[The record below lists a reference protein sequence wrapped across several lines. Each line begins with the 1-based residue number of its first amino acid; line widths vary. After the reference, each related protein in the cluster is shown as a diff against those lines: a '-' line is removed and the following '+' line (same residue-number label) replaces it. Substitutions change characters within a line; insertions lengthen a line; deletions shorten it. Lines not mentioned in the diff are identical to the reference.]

1 MEFNYKQFKYKT
13 FQFLSIVEILHPNT
27 RLECVWIEYF
37 NEANIFL
44 KNLDFFVIKCF
55 VWIEKL
61 KSISNASI
69 FFEGFQ
75 LAKLVEIQIP
85 SK

>member
-1 MEFNYKQFKYKT
+1 M
-13 FQFLSIVEILHPNT
+13 LHPNT

-37 NEANIFL
+37 NEVIHFFEEFRLLCNEML
-44 KNLDFFVIKCF
+44 CLDTKIKKHFKCKHF
-55 VWIEKL
+55 
-61 KSISNASI
+61 S
-69 FFEGFQ
+69 EGFQ

>member
-1 MEFNYKQFKYKT
+1 MKQF
-13 FQFLSIVEILHPNT
+13 
-27 RLECVWIEYF
+27 
-37 NEANIFL
+37 IFL
-44 KNLDFFVIKCF
+44 KNLDFFLMKYF
-55 VWIEKL
+55 VCIEKL
-61 KSISNASI
+61 KSISNANI

>member
-1 MEFNYKQFKYKT
+1 MNFGPVQKYCPHMNNYLKSVFGQSILIKQF
-13 FQFLSIVEILHPNT
+13 
-27 RLECVWIEYF
+27 
-37 NEANIFL
+37 IFL
-44 KNLDFFVIKCF
+44 KNLDFFVMKYF

-61 KSISNASI
+61 KSISNASN

>member
-1 MEFNYKQFKYKT
+1 MLCLDREIKKHFK
-13 FQFLSIVEILHPNT
+13 S
-27 RLECVWIEYF
+27 
-37 NEANIFL
+37 
-44 KNLDFFVIKCF
+44 
-55 VWIEKL
+55 
-61 KSISNASI
+61 SI

>member
-1 MEFNYKQFKYKT
+1 
-13 FQFLSIVEILHPNT
+13 V
-27 RLECVWIEYF
+27 YF
-37 NEANIFL
+37 NEAVHFFEEFTFL
-44 KNLDFFVIKCF
+44 CNEMLCLDREIKNHFICK
-55 VWIEKL
+55 
-61 KSISNASI
+61 N

>member
-1 MEFNYKQFKYKT
+1 VKQF
-13 FQFLSIVEILHPNT
+13 
-27 RLECVWIEYF
+27 
-37 NEANIFL
+37 IFL
-44 KNLDFFVIKCF
+44 KNLDFFVMKCF

-61 KSISNASI
+61 ESISNASI

-75 LAKLVEIQIP
+75 LAKLVKIQIP

>member
-1 MEFNYKQFKYKT
+1 MKQFIFFEEFRFLCNEMFCLDREIKKHFKCKY
-13 FQFLSIVEILHPNT
+13 
-27 RLECVWIEYF
+27 
-37 NEANIFL
+37 
-44 KNLDFFVIKCF
+44 
-55 VWIEKL
+55 
-61 KSISNASI
+61 

>member
-1 MEFNYKQFKYKT
+1 MGFIH
-13 FQFLSIVEILHPNT
+13 LSPNSSP
-27 RLECVWIEYF
+27 RIPANPLECVWIEYF
-37 NEANIFL
+37 NEAIHFF
-44 KNLDFFVIKCF
+44 KNLDLCNEMLCLDRKIKKHFKC
-55 VWIEKL
+55 KH
-61 KSISNASI
+61 

>member
-1 MEFNYKQFKYKT
+1 MQAF
-13 FQFLSIVEILHPNT
+13 
-27 RLECVWIEYF
+27 
-37 NEANIFL
+37 
-44 KNLDFFVIKCF
+44 
-55 VWIEKL
+55 
-61 KSISNASI
+61 

>member
-1 MEFNYKQFKYKT
+1 MLCLDREIKKHFKYK
-13 FQFLSIVEILHPNT
+13 
-27 RLECVWIEYF
+27 Y
-37 NEANIFL
+37 
-44 KNLDFFVIKCF
+44 
-55 VWIEKL
+55 
-61 KSISNASI
+61 

>member
-1 MEFNYKQFKYKT
+1 MKQFI
-13 FQFLSIVEILHPNT
+13 FFEEFRFLCNEMLCLDTEI
-27 RLECVWIEYF
+27 
-37 NEANIFL
+37 
-44 KNLDFFVIKCF
+44 KNHFKC
-55 VWIEKL
+55 KH
-61 KSISNASI
+61 